1 MSIDRPSV
9 DSWLDELKTGTLER
23 PVGMFLIHNGVVR
36 ATNRSG
42 ARVNG
47 MVLAVDRSAERAAVD
62 RVQGMPGIAAARL
75 WINEGLLAVG
85 DDIMVALVAG
95 DVRENVFAAL
105 QSLVAEVKSAV
116 VKEREM
122 P

>member
-1 MSIDRPSV
+1 M
-9 DSWLDELKTGTLER
+9 
-23 PVGMFLIHNGVVR
+23 
-36 ATNRSG
+36 
-42 ARVNG
+42 
-47 MVLAVDRSAERAAVD
+47 D
-62 RVQGMPGIAAARL
+62 RVQDMPGIAAARL

>member
-1 MSIDRPSV
+1 M
-9 DSWLDELKTGTLER
+9 
-23 PVGMFLIHNGVVR
+23 
-36 ATNRSG
+36 
-42 ARVNG
+42 
-47 MVLAVDRSAERAAVD
+47 
-62 RVQGMPGIAAARL
+62 
-75 WINEGLLAVG
+75 G